1 MRKKEAE
8 KDERA
13 RQNIQKEAENKEEY
27 AKLNVEAGWKKVIM
41 NINVRQ
47 GERKGNKDT
56 NRMREAI
63 LHRREDDK
71 R

>member
-1 MRKKEAE
+1 M
-8 KDERA
+8 
-13 RQNIQKEAENKEEY
+13 
-27 AKLNVEAGWKKVIM
+27 NVEAGWKKVIT

-47 GERKGNKDT
+47 GERKGAKDT

>member
-1 MRKKEAE
+1 MRKEEDCRKEMS
-8 KDERA
+8 
-13 RQNIQKEAENKEEY
+13 
-27 AKLNVEAGWKKVIM
+27 KLNEEAGWKKVVS

-47 GERKGNKDT
+47 GERGGTKDI

-63 LHRREDDK
+63 LHKREDDG

>member
-1 MRKKEAE
+1 
-8 KDERA
+8 
-13 RQNIQKEAENKEEY
+13 
-27 AKLNVEAGWKKVIM
+27 VEAGWKKVIT

-47 GERKGNKDT
+47 GEHKGTKEI

-63 LHRREDDK
+63 LHKREDEG